1 MAGASSTHNKE
12 EQEVAVVLLPHALV
26 EPRAV
31 VIEPRHAHVAHPAV
45 LRPRRPEEK
54 KTGKPKKKKD
64 DDDDDDKQS
73 HLAILLPGCR

>member
-54 KTGKPKKKKD
+54 KTGKPKKKKRRRRRRRQT
-64 DDDDDDKQS
+64 KS
-73 HLAILLPGCR
+73 SRHFIAGV